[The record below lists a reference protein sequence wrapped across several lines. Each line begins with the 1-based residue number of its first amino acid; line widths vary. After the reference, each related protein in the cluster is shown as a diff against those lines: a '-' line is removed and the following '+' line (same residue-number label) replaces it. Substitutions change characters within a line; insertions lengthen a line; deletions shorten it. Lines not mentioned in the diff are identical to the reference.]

1 MKNIANI
8 LILSGILVYMF
19 IALGFTA
26 SRDSKTICRELRINL
41 FDTINSG
48 FYKKADI
55 EKILMNDGNRILGY
69 PLNKINTRE
78 MEKILM
84 KRPYIRK
91 AEIYSS
97 VNGVMQV
104 DITQRKPLV
113 RIITHSQNSYYL
125 DEDGYILPSRGDFTP
140 HVLIANGYFTEDTD
154 LRKASNLDALGD
166 REKYT
171 EWLGVLKLADFID
184 HDTFW
189 KSQIVQVYFDRDQDF
204 ELIPRVGAHQIIFG
218 DAE

>member
-1 MKNIANI
+1 MKNIVNI
-8 LILSGILVYMF
+8 LILAGILVYMF

-26 SRDSKTICRELRINL
+26 SRDSKTLCRELRINL

-84 KRPYIRK
+84 KRPYIKK

-113 RIITHSQNSYYL
+113 RIITRSQNSYYL
-125 DEDGYILPSRGDFTP
+125 DEEGYILPSRGDFTP

-154 LRKASNLDALGD
+154 LRKASNLDASGTGKNTLNGL
-166 REKYT
+166 EC
-171 EWLGVLKLADFID
+171 
-184 HDTFW
+184 
-189 KSQIVQVYFDRDQDF
+189 
-204 ELIPRVGAHQIIFG
+204 
-218 DAE
+218 